1 MIFLQQ
7 SDRTHMM
14 QVLEYQMIFTAPAF
28 VGDAEQSGRW
38 RTPPI
43 KALLRQWWRMGYAE
57 ERHFPATID
66 AMREKE
72 GHLFGNAWLT
82 NGAKNDHTKSAVRIR
97 LDRWSAGTLR
107 QAQWAPLDK
116 VPHPEVSHKAS
127 ADLYMGYG
135 PVTLP
140 RGGSQPQ
147 LKANAAIQVG
157 EAATLS
163 LAVPEAD
170 APDIAHALWL
180 MDRYGTLG
188 GRSRN
193 GWGSFALIP
202 VATRTL
208 PVRDKPVL
216 RPWKDC
222 LSTDWPHA
230 IGQDAQGPLIWETPA
245 FADWK
250 GLMVHLAKLKIEL
263 RTHFVFNSGKNAERP
278 EARHWLAYP
287 VTHHNV
293 KSWGGNAR
301 LPNMLRFKIRTTAD
315 GKVVGVIYL
324 VPHLPPAGFHPE
336 RPIIE
341 RVWFEV
347 LTFLDQPNHSL
358 HRISA

>member
-1 MIFLQQ
+1 
-7 SDRTHMM
+7 MM

-82 NGAKNDHTKSAVRIR
+82 NGAKNDHTKSSVRIR

-107 QAQWAPLDK
+107 QTQWAPLDK
-116 VPHPEVSHKAS
+116 VTHPEVSHKAS

-193 GWGSFALIP
+193 GWGSFTLIP
-202 VATRTL
+202 VATGTL

-230 IGQDAQGPLIWETPA
+230 IGQDAQGPLIWETLA

-263 RTHFVFNSGKNAERP
+263 RTHFVFNSGKDAARP
-278 EARHWLAYP
+278 ETRHWLAYP
-287 VTHHNV
+287 VTNHNV

-315 GKVVGVIYL
+315 GKAVGVIYL
-324 VPHLPPAGFHPE
+324 VPHLPPAGFRPE
-336 RPIIE
+336 RPVIE
-341 RVWFEV
+341 GVWSEV
-347 LTFLDQPNHSL
+347 LTFLDQSNHLL

>member
-1 MIFLQQ
+1 
-7 SDRTHMM
+7 MM
-14 QVLEYQMIFTAPAF
+14 QVFEYQMTFTAPAF

-43 KALLRQWWRMGYAE
+43 KALLRQWWRMVYAE
-57 ERHFPATID
+57 DRHFPAIID

-82 NGAKNDHTKSAVRIR
+82 SGNKKDYTKSQVRIR

-107 QAQWAPLDK
+107 QAQWVPLDK
-116 VPHPEVSHKAS
+116 VSHPEVPHKTS

-140 RGGSQPQ
+140 RGGSQSR

-157 EAATLS
+157 ESAVLS

-170 APDIAHALWL
+170 ALNIARALWL

-188 GRSRN
+188 GRSHN
-193 GWGSFALIP
+193 GWGSF
-202 VATRTL
+202 TL
-208 PVRDKPVL
+208 TPLASGGMPVRDQPVL
-216 RPWKDC
+216 RSWKDC

-245 FADWK
+245 YVDWK
-250 GLMVHLAKLKIEL
+250 ELMVYLATIKIKL
-263 RTHFVFNSGKNAERP
+263 RTHFSFTSGKNAERP

-287 VTHHNV
+287 VTNHSV
-293 KSWGGNAR
+293 RPWGGNAR
-301 LPNMLRFKIRTTAD
+301 LPNMLRFKIRTAAD
-315 GKVVGVIYL
+315 GKIVGVIYL

-336 RPIIE
+336 RPVIE
-341 RVWFEV
+341 RVWSEV
-347 LTFLDQPNHSL
+347 LTFLDQPNYLL